1 MQVAHCRQW
10 RCVAPG
16 HQPQVFRSQESFDAH
31 MRKTHAGAFQESHL
45 PLLRKRAEG
54 PAPVYQSCPLC
65 GLSAEE
71 ISNEIALSS
80 GQEPGALISTQR
92 VADRLTR
99 HVASHLQHL
108 AMYSL
113 PNDDADGDAM
123 ESEPS
128 ASVKATE
135 QEDQDL
141 PSLSFD
147 SDIDVDVS
155 TSRSYRQRSG
165 SQLGSPMR
173 AESSMLEEWS
183 FVELPAYYGHDRDAV
198 LQPFLRKAY
207 IGDST
212 YISSCA
218 GPLLPCYSIPYGR
231 NKRFFGREVAL
242 SKIREALSPK
252 QIATIADPMTNP
264 RTFAIYG
271 PGGMGKTQVACEF
284 VYRHRDEFDAIFWV
298 HAETEIRLME
308 DFNAIA
314 LKLGLVEKD
323 SSDARDYGYTREVVK
338 RWLLNPRRQLQD
350 DKSARAN
357 WLLVYDNVE
366 DPKLI
371 NKFWPYDGPGS
382 VLVTSRSPFSWAFS
396 WLLIPFQ
403 LEESKAFLLY
413 LTGRDEI
420 QDEEAIAISDKL
432 GGLPLALSVH
442 SLLIPDCCYTADRQ
456 YQNANG
462 RFHQASKHGVF

>member
-1 MQVAHCRQW
+1 MQAAHCRQW

-16 HQPQVFRSQESFDAH
+16 HPPQIFQSQELFDTH
-31 MRKTHAGAFQESHL
+31 MRETHAGAFQESHL

-54 PAPVYQSCPLC
+54 PAPIYQSCPLC
-65 GLSAEE
+65 GLSTEQ
-71 ISNEIALSS
+71 ISSEIALSA
-80 GQEPGALISTQR
+80 GQDSAASVSTQR

-108 AMYSL
+108 AMHSL

-141 PSLSFD
+141 PSLSFESD
-147 SDIDVDVS
+147 SDVDAS
-155 TSRSYRQRSG
+155 TLRSYRQWSG
-165 SQLGSPMR
+165 FELGSPKK
-173 AESSMLEEWS
+173 SGPSILEEWG
-183 FVELPAYYGHDRDAV
+183 FIDLPTYYGHDRDAT

-212 YISSCA
+212 YISNCT
-218 GPLLPCYSIPYGR
+218 GPLLPCHFIPYGR
-231 NKRFFGREVAL
+231 NKRFFGRELAL
-242 SKIREALSPK
+242 SKVREALSPK
-252 QIATIADPMTNP
+252 QTSTTMDPVTNP
-264 RTFAIYG
+264 RTFALYG

-284 VYRHRDEFDAIFWV
+284 VYRHRDEFDAVLWV
-298 HAETEIRLME
+298 HADNEVRLME
-308 DFNAIA
+308 DFNEIA

-323 SSDARDYGYTREVVK
+323 TSDARDYGYTREVVK
-338 RWLLNPRRQLQD
+338 RWLLNPRMQLQD
-350 DKSARAN
+350 EKSPLAN

-382 VLVTSRSPFSWAFS
+382 VLVTSRSPFSWAIS
-396 WLLIPFQ
+396 WLLIPFHF
-403 LEESKAFLLY
+403 EESKEFLLY

-420 QDEEAIAISDKL
+420 KDEEAVAVSDKL
-432 GGLPLALSVH
+432 GGLPLAL
-442 SLLIPDCCYTADRQ
+442 
-456 YQNANG
+456 
-462 RFHQASKHGVF
+462 